1 MMVVM
6 EFLCARRVLGEPATC
21 EPLRRRKRERDGIG
35 NGEKMRSGEKGME
48 GKGRNGEGRQ
58 RQGQG
63 RNGETNTTVRV
74 CREERNRFP
83 PVRGQRRPR
92 PWIEAPPGKN
102 VGSYR
107 VKV

>member
-1 MMVVM
+1 MVVM
-6 EFLCARRVLGEPATC
+6 EFLCARRALGEPATC
-21 EPLRRRKRERDGIG
+21 ESLRRRKGERDGIG
-35 NGEKMRSGEKGME
+35 NGEKEME